1 MGAYRMH
8 RISQSTTSGF
18 PPGPDPGTDL
28 LLAQL
33 YACEERLHA
42 WLGRSEENAA
52 LFAADPVAAL
62 RAANIGMDEEALRE
76 LASVLAGIHH
86 KLV

>member
-8 RISQSTTSGF
+8 RISQSTTNGF
-18 PPGPDPGTDL
+18 PANSDAGTDM

-33 YACEERLHA
+33 YACEEQLQA

-52 LFAADPVAAL
+52 LFAADPVAAMG
-62 RAANIGMDEEALRE
+62 AANLGMDEEALQE
-76 LASVLAGIHH
+76 LASVLAGIHR

>member
-8 RISQSTTSGF
+8 RISQNTTSGI
-18 PPGPDPGTDL
+18 PANPDPGTDL

-33 YACEERLHA
+33 YACEEQLHA

-52 LFAADPVAAL
+52 FFAADPVGAM
-62 RAANIGMDEEALRE
+62 RAADIGMDEEALQE
-76 LASVLAGIHH
+76 LASVLTGIQR

>member
-8 RISQSTTSGF
+8 RIHQSTTNGF
-18 PPGPDPGTDL
+18 PANPDPGTDL

-33 YACEERLHA
+33 YACEEQLHA
-42 WLGRSEENAA
+42 WLDRSEENAA
-52 LFAADPVAAL
+52 FFTADPVAAI
-62 RAANIGMDEEALRE
+62 RAANIGMDEEALQE
-76 LASVLAGIHH
+76 LASVLAGIQR